1 MEIASAYDLPRARDE
16 ECQRYFVLIPS
27 SAHLL
32 VRLENGLKGL
42 CQSQGATEST
52 IHIKQTATDVRS
64 LAASSYTALTEI

>member
-1 MEIASAYDLPRARDE
+1 
-16 ECQRYFVLIPS
+16 
-27 SAHLL
+27 
-32 VRLENGLKGL
+32 LKGL